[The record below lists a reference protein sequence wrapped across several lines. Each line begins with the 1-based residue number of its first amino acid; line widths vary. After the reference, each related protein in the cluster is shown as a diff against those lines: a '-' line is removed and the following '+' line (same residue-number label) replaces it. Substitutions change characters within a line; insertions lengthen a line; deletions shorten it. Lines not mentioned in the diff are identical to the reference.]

1 MNITRKA
8 VLVGDSGSPSNFL
21 AGVEVDIRNY
31 RDYLKS
37 PIGGSWKD
45 HEIELLIGKSGT
57 EVRNFISSLYNDYIF
72 VAYSGHGG
80 FRRSTAST
88 VIELNGVDYDE
99 SILINSRCAW
109 QLNVL
114 DTCRS
119 IIKEQPLMKGFSA
132 LNEAIGGVTSDTSAF
147 FFNAFDDLEKGLM
160 KIYSAGIGEAAN
172 EEPNEGGLYT
182 YNELKISMEY
192 GKTNNLGSYANI
204 NEVFNATKTV
214 VQQKSNNRQ
223 NPEFL
228 AGRRRYFPPFA
239 MGIKT
244 RTIYG

>member
-1 MNITRKA
+1 MKITRKA
-8 VLVGDSGSPSNFL
+8 VLIGDSGSPSNFL

-45 HEIELLIGKSGT
+45 SEVALLLGKTGA
-57 EVRNFISSLYNDYIF
+57 EVRSYISGLTEDYIF

-80 FRRSTAST
+80 YKRSSAST
-88 VIELNGVDYDE
+88 VIELRDQDFPE
-99 SILINSRCAW
+99 SILFNTNCSW
-109 QLNVL
+109 QLNIL

-119 IIKEQPLMKGFSA
+119 IIKEQPLIKGFSA
-132 LNEAIGGVTSDTSAF
+132 FNESLGATTSDTSSF
-147 FFNAFDDLEKGLM
+147 FLNALADVEKGLM

-182 YNELKISMEY
+182 YNQLKVSIDF
-192 GKTNNLGSYANI
+192 GKNLGFGKYANI
-204 NEVFNATKTV
+204 NEVFNVTKPI
-214 VQQKSNNRQ
+214 VQRKSNYKQ

-239 MGIKT
+239 MGTK
-244 RTIYG
+244 RQFLYS

>member
-1 MNITRKA
+1 MSITRKA

-45 HEIELLIGKSGT
+45 SEIELLIGKSGT
-57 EVRNFISSLYNDYIF
+57 EVRNYISSLYNDYIF

-80 FRRSTAST
+80 FKRSISST
-88 VIELNGVDYDE
+88 VIELKGYDYPE
-99 SILINSRCAW
+99 SILENSSCSW
-109 QLNVL
+109 QLNIL

-132 LNEAIGGVTSDTSAF
+132 LNEAVSGVTSDTSVF
-147 FFNAFDDLEKGLM
+147 FLNAFGDLEKGLM

-182 YNELKISMEY
+182 YNELKISVNH
-192 GKTNNLGSYANI
+192 GKTNNLGTYANI
-204 NEVFNATKTV
+204 NEIFNATKPV
-214 VQQKSNNRQ
+214 VQQKSNYRQ